1 MQLCRLRIINNLKVL
16 KQKDK
21 RSILNI
27 LKETEAQ
34 FKNKGIASPRL
45 DAEVLFSY
53 YLSKDRS
60 FLYTNHEY
68 VLTDEELREFE
79 RGVVRRLKGEPVAY
93 ITGRKEFW
101 SLEFEVNHT
110 VLIPRPETEILVEE
124 ILRLSG
130 QRKPLNGKILEIGTG
145 SGAISV
151 ALAPELKKYQVFATD
166 ISIDAI
172 RVAKRNA
179 RRNGVGNMIF
189 FFCGNLFEPLSSKF
203 DFIVSNPPYIT
214 ENEFQHLPIEVRE
227 FEPKEALI
235 AGPEGIEF
243 HRKLIKGGGT
253 YLKRGGWLVLEIGH
267 GQSRS
272 IERMLRETQ
281 NYDYITFQ
289 TDYAGVKRIAAA
301 RRRE

>member
-1 MQLCRLRIINNLKVL
+1 MQRIINNLKIL

-34 FKNKGIASPRL
+34 LKNKGVDSPRL
-45 DAEVLFSY
+45 DAEVLLSY
-53 YLSKDRS
+53 YLNKDRS

-68 VLTDEELREFE
+68 VLTDEELRELG
-79 RGVVRRLKGEPVAY
+79 RGVARRLKGEPVTY
-93 ITGRKEFW
+93 IIGKKEFW

-110 VLIPRPETEILVEE
+110 VLNPRPETEILVEE

-130 QRKPLNGKILEIGTG
+130 QRKLMNGKILEIGTG
-145 SGAISV
+145 SGAVSV
-151 ALAPELKKYQVFATD
+151 ALASELKKYQVFATD

-172 RVAKRNA
+172 MVAKRNA
-179 RRNGVGNMIF
+179 RRNGVGKQIF
-189 FFCGNLFEPLSSKF
+189 FFCGNLFEPLSAKF
-203 DFIVSNPPYIT
+203 DFIVSNPPYIA
-214 ENEFQHLPIEVRE
+214 ENEFQYLPIEVRE

-243 HRKLIKGGGT
+243 HRKLIKGGEA
-253 YLKRGGWLVLEIGH
+253 YLKRGGWLVLEMGH

-281 NYDYITFQ
+281 IYDYISFQ
-289 TDYAGVKRIAAA
+289 TDYAGIERIAAA